1 MKQFRN
7 PDGIHR
13 PLANYTHQV
22 EVTDERLLFL
32 SGQVGIDAAG
42 HVPDRAA
49 EQLDLAL
56 ANLLANLRAA
66 GMQVTDLIKLTLYL
80 VGDELDSASRGAV
93 LRARLGEHAPCMTL
107 VRVAGLASLQLKV
120 ELDGFAASAR

>member
-7 PDGIHR
+7 PEGIHR
-13 PLANYTHQV
+13 PLANYTHQI

-42 HVPDRAA
+42 QVPEAVA

-56 ANLLANLRAA
+56 ANLIANLHAA
-66 GMQVTDLIKLTLYL
+66 QMHVADLTKLTLYL
-80 VGDELDSASRGAV
+80 VGDELDAVSRAAI
-93 LRARLGEHAPCMTL
+93 LRARLGAHAPCMTL
-107 VRVAGLASLQLKV
+107 LRVAGLASPQLKV